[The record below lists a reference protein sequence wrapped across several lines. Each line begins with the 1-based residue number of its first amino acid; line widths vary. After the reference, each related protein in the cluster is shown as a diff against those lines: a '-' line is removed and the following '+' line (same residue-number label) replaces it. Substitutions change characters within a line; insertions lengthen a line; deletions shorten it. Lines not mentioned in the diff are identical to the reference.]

1 MELSMGEGT
10 VVSIHIA
17 EAAGG
22 TVKGLESVRAVPGQ
36 GLEGDRYFA
45 HSGTYS
51 DTPGSGRDLTLIES
65 EQIEGIE
72 REYSIKIG
80 PGESRRNLTT
90 RGISL
95 NELVDKEF
103 KVGEVVV
110 RGTRLCEPCAY
121 MADLIGERGALQALV
136 HRGGL
141 RCDIVTEGTI
151 NVGDSISFA

>member
-1 MELSMGEGT
+1 MTEGH

-22 TVKGLESVRAVPGQ
+22 AVKSLDAVRAVPGR
-36 GLEGDRYFA
+36 GLEGDRYFE
-45 HSGTYS
+45 HNGTYS
-51 DTPGSGRDLTLIES
+51 DTPGTGRDLTLIES
-65 EQIEGIE
+65 EQLESIG
-72 REYSIKIG
+72 REYGIKLE
-80 PGESRRNLTT
+80 PGQSRRNLTT
-90 RGISL
+90 RGVSL

-121 MADLIGERGALQALV
+121 LADLIGDPGALKAMV
-136 HRGGL
+136 HRAGL

-151 NVGDSISFA
+151 TVGDVVSLD